1 MVNWIPLHNHSQNS
15 LLDGYS
21 KPKDMVA
28 RCKELGY
35 SACALTDHGNISGC
49 VAFFK
54 ECKEAGI
61 KAILGCEFY
70 FVDNAKEKNTENK
83 SMSHVV
89 ILSKNLTGWYELI
102 QCVSESN
109 KEENFYHKP
118 RIDYSVMKKFLA
130 NGNHV
135 CISGH
140 PGTAISE
147 ALFTSNTVF
156 DAENI
161 DHAYSFLRE
170 DWKESAKSVIKK
182 HLDIFGADFFL
193 EIQLIDSERLHAAKI
208 IANCLRE
215 ISVEMNIPTVATG
228 DSHYVRKSD
237 ATYQRIL
244 LCSALNKTLPEIEKA
259 IANRDKVPLK
269 CFFVSDNY
277 HIPTPDEIEALHT
290 QEEIN
295 NSHRIAD
302 LCEDYDILNKPSL
315 PKFACPNNIS
325 EIEHLKELCRI
336 GWRNKLNPDQRK
348 DPVYID
354 RIKEELAV
362 IEEADLSGYFLIVQD
377 IVNWVRSQG
386 WLPGPG
392 RGSAAGCLIS
402 YLIGI
407 TRVDPIPYNLLFS
420 RFYNSSRKGSLPDI
434 DVDVPAEHRDEIIEY
449 IKNKYGR
456 ANVSQMATFGRLQGR
471 SALKEVMRVEDSVS
485 FAEMNEITKALPN
498 EAEIADELEEMD
510 SDSIILWALINTPKK
525 LEKWCKLNEDG
536 SLSGDLSDIFQKAIA
551 IEGTYKSKGKH
562 AAGVIISAK
571 PLAEVCPMARDRN
584 GDPMADFEMGDLEA
598 TGQVKLDILGVD
610 ILSKIMKVAEDKA
623 LDIND
628 FFDKDV
634 WSMLSSGDTKGV
646 FQLESQLGKSWAKRL
661 KPRNIEELSAL
672 IALIRPGCISGDSKI
687 LIKKINHTDGNLRN
701 KTITM
706 RDLYKNKH
714 IITNI
719 LSYNEETGV
728 LIPNDIKDVF
738 YTGIK
743 ECFKIKIK
751 THERKT
757 NAIDYTWYDLECTND
772 HKLLTPSGWTEL
784 KDLQYGDRILVTK
797 KKNKKIQKKQKVK
810 SRYSQYLEIDNFDG
824 LKSYKSRCYQTYQYK
839 CIFCDW
845 NKGSLDVNHI
855 DGNRHT
861 NNSPDNLCYM
871 CPNHHREYTEGSINK
886 EQVIQA
892 SIKHKLPDSID
903 CKWATFVGKESVGQ
917 KDVYDI
923 TMSNPHHNFIAGNI
937 VVHNCLEA
945 FFEGKS
951 MTQHY
956 IDRKHGL
963 EEVKYFHPSLEPIL
977 KDTYGVLVYQ
987 EQSMILS
994 RELAGFS
1001 LEEADTLR
1009 KAMGKKLPELM
1020 AKVKKDFL
1028 EGCKKVGKVSEEE
1041 AAQIFDWIEASQRYS
1056 FNKSHS
1062 VSYAING
1069 FNSAY
1074 CKYHNL
1080 NKFYEVYLDHARR
1093 KQDTQLEIKELI
1105 NDAKIHNIEILPPR
1119 LNHLYINFKNIEDRV
1134 YFGISNIKDVGE
1146 TECKKIQSLICN
1158 INMDKFTWMEILCN
1172 FADVINKRAFVAMI
1186 STGCFNGSNN
1196 RNTRNQMLYDFDNW
1210 KNLTVREKEFIRDN
1224 LNIEK
1229 NLLYHIELLINNF
1242 KIASNRLIQVIG
1254 IKQSLE
1260 KPMYD
1265 LNDEPTWIAQIEEK
1279 YFGASLTCSKTDFVD
1294 SNMINSSCKDI
1305 FNNTVRGSANIAV
1318 QINTVREYK
1327 IKSGNSKGQT
1337 MAFLSVED
1345 SSAALDSVIIF
1356 PDAYTEFKPVLY
1368 EGNTVIIMGRPS
1380 NKKDGSLIID
1390 KVCQI

>member
-1 MVNWIPLHNHSQNS
+1 MSWVSLHNHSQNS

-21 KPKDMVA
+21 KPKDMVT

-35 SACALTDHGNISGC
+35 NACALTDHGTISGC
-49 VAFFK
+49 VAFYK
-54 ECKEAGI
+54 ACKEGGI

-70 FVDNAKEKNTENK
+70 FVNNAKEKNADNK
-83 SMSHVV
+83 GMNHVV

-118 RIDYSVMKKFLA
+118 RIDYDMMKKFLG
-130 NGNHV
+130 NGNHI
-135 CISGH
+135 CFSGH
-140 PGTAISE
+140 PGTVIAE
-147 ALFTSNTVF
+147 TLFTSNAVF

-170 DWKESAKSVIKK
+170 DWKESVKTVVQN
-182 HLDIFGADFFL
+182 HVNIFGSDFFL
-193 EIQLIDSERLHAAKI
+193 EIQLIDKDRLYAAQI

-215 ISVEMNIPTVATG
+215 VAAEMNIATVATG

-237 ATYQRIL
+237 AIYQRIL
-244 LCSALNKTLPEIEKA
+244 LCSALNKTLPEIEKG

-277 HIPTPDEIEALHT
+277 HIPTPEEIAYLHT
-290 QEEIN
+290 EEEIN
-295 NSHRIAD
+295 NAQRIAD

-315 PKFACPNNIS
+315 PKFSCPNNIS
-325 EIEHLKELCRI
+325 EIEYLKELCRI
-336 GWRNKLNPDQRK
+336 GWKNKLTPEQRK

-377 IVNWVRSQG
+377 IVNWVRLQG

-449 IKNKYGR
+449 IKDKYGR

-598 TGQVKLDILGVD
+598 VGQVKLDILGVD
-610 ILSKIMKVAEDKA
+610 ILSKIMKVAEDKQ
-623 LDIND
+623 LNIND
-628 FFDKDV
+628 FYDNGV

-672 IALIRPGCISGDSKI
+672 IALIRPG
-687 LIKKINHTDGNLRN
+687 
-701 KTITM
+701 
-706 RDLYKNKH
+706 
-714 IITNI
+714 
-719 LSYNEETGV
+719 
-728 LIPNDIKDVF
+728 
-738 YTGIK
+738 
-743 ECFKIKIK
+743 
-751 THERKT
+751 
-757 NAIDYTWYDLECTND
+757 
-772 HKLLTPSGWTEL
+772 
-784 KDLQYGDRILVTK
+784 
-797 KKNKKIQKKQKVK
+797 
-810 SRYSQYLEIDNFDG
+810 
-824 LKSYKSRCYQTYQYK
+824 
-839 CIFCDW
+839 
-845 NKGSLDVNHI
+845 
-855 DGNRHT
+855 
-861 NNSPDNLCYM
+861 
-871 CPNHHREYTEGSINK
+871 
-886 EQVIQA
+886 
-892 SIKHKLPDSID
+892 
-903 CKWATFVGKESVGQ
+903 
-917 KDVYDI
+917 
-923 TMSNPHHNFIAGNI
+923 
-937 VVHNCLEA
+937 CLEA

-987 EQSMILS
+987 EQSMIIS
-994 RELAGFS
+994 REIAGFS

-1028 EGCKKVGKVSEEE
+1028 EGCKKVGKISEEE

-1146 TECKKIQSLICN
+1146 TECKKIESLISN
-1158 INMDKFTWMEILCN
+1158 INMDQFTWMDILCN

-1186 STGCFNGSNN
+1186 STGCLNGSNN

-1210 KNLTVREKEFIRDN
+1210 KNLTVREKSFIKEN
-1224 LNIEK
+1224 LTK
-1229 NLLYHIELLINNF
+1229 NKSLLYHIDLLINNF
-1242 KIASNRLIQVIG
+1242 KIAANRLIQVIG

-1305 FNNTVRGSANIAV
+1305 FNNAVRGNANIAV

-1327 IKSGNSKGQT
+1327 IKSGKSKGQT

-1356 PDAYTEFKPVLY
+1356 PDTYIQFKPVLY

-1380 NKKDGSLIID
+1380 NKRDGSLIID